1 MKKNVLNVFRIIL
14 TVIFTFTYFTSL
26 SLLLTLFILK
36 DALKNDML
44 KEIILGTMN
53 TNTISYEVDDK
64 TLAYLSVD
72 DVISEIN
79 KNNPEIEINNEL
91 EGYLTESF
99 GDVLKDYNLPEDT
112 LRYVLEDSENKE
124 IIATLMQD
132 TINYTYGINDNLEI
146 ANKDIEKLI
155 NNSIDIYESR
165 NNVTINRDK
174 INNLSKEFTE
184 EYKKVLDNTEV
195 EEVEEIRNIINT
207 IFNGKLF
214 NYTLS
219 IFIVSF
225 VLLIVLNIK
234 YIKVFLNLA
243 IPLLINGVTYIT
255 IFFALKNL
263 DISKNI
269 VSLQNSIFKVGISVS
284 IVGLILLVTY
294 IIIKNRKKEGE
305 IVAWEK

>member
-184 EYKKVLDNTEV
+184 EYKKVLDNTEGEDV
-195 EEVEEIRNIINT
+195 EGIRNIINT

-305 IVAWEK
+305 IVA

>member
-305 IVAWEK
+305 IVA

>member
-53 TNTISYEVDDK
+53 TKTISYEVDDK

-79 KNNPEIEINNEL
+79 KNNPEIEINSEL

-99 GDVLKDYNLPEDT
+99 GDVLKEYDIPEDT

-225 VLLIVLNIK
+225 ILLIVLNIK

-269 VSLQNSIFKVGISVS
+269 ISLQNSILKVGISVS

-294 IIIKNRKKEGE
+294 IIIKNRKKKERL
-305 IVAWEK
+305 

>member
-53 TNTISYEVDDK
+53 TKTISYEVDDK

-79 KNNPEIEINNEL
+79 KNNPEIEINSEL
-91 EGYLTESF
+91 ESYLTESF
-99 GDVLKDYNLPEDT
+99 GDVLKEYDVPEDT
-112 LRYVLEDSENKE
+112 LKYVLEDSENKE

-225 VLLIVLNIK
+225 ILLIVLNIK

-269 VSLQNSIFKVGISVS
+269 VSLQNSILKVGISVS

-305 IVAWEK
+305 IVA